1 MKSPLHLLKTNC
13 LLISKKYVTKKL
25 VFTLLPIIIALNV
38 FSQNEPDLSVRFIRR
53 LPVLNYVQN
62 SANPTVEGWPAAG
75 QAIQWRAHV
84 KNWSTNSYTNV
95 SYTWKK
101 NGNVIKTGTLDFSP
115 YSDVTA
121 VLDDTWAFQRDS
133 ITFTIDNANTISETS
148 EANNSLQIYTNAI
161 SVNFYVEQSL
171 YDYFHTYQKDLGVQ
185 TNSWDDW
192 AQMLQV
198 KRWNLMF
205 QNAIFPEAPNGVL
218 DRIRVDSIVI
228 VPDGSLPLA
237 GGLATNNPNLND
249 YTVDLQWGFPSN
261 LVNMY
266 SNHASTADDNPFFY
280 EGSLIHELGHARYL
294 IDLYGFDIKTSQVH
308 INEGNIPIAGSALM
322 PIIRYDVVYYNK
334 WQSFMSGNYTTIS
347 LYEVLALNR
356 IAHKRAVCGNYN
368 APCNIGEFINDL
380 PQNNI
385 LKITD
390 ENNNIIS
397 NACVEVYRAS
407 PANEWYGKD
416 FDDIPDLTFTTNTYG
431 DINVGRNPFSSGSLV
446 HTYGNSNMD
455 VIIRVEKNNKVGYAV
470 IEAADFNVEYMKG
483 NVTNANYAVKVNML
497 SCSDFSGAVCNCIT
511 NYYPRDAF
519 VDLSLT
525 SNWTTDAGGGSSGSS
540 PANFTSA
547 NQIFNIQIAGIYRAN
562 LFVRAPWTISGGSKV
577 VLNHS
582 YGLTFTP
589 GGSLNIGTG
598 SEVNFNNY
606 SVTLKSDAAGTA
618 SIGTISGLLLN
629 ATNVT
634 VERYISS
641 SGNRAY
647 RLLSPSVTTT
657 STIRTNWQENGS
669 TSPGYGTHITGST
682 TGANGFDATITG
694 QGSLFNYNANTSA
707 WIPASNTNA
716 TTLDALQGYLLY
728 IRGDRTIDL
737 TSTASPLPSN
747 NTTLRATGR
756 LLTGT
761 QTFSG
766 LIGNGSGDGF
776 NLIANPY
783 ASAINWA
790 SVYAAGTGLSQFYTY
805 WDPNFGTRGGYVTVK
820 TDGTKTVGTNADVNI
835 QSGQAFFVQASGSA
849 SPAVSIQET
858 HKSATNNLDVFRIGT
873 QTESLST
880 SLYFNDE
887 NNNRRIADGVLSV
900 YNNSYSVNMD
910 GDDALQIA
918 NWDEDIA
925 IARPG
930 KMLSIESR
938 PLIDNA
944 DTIPLATARLKM
956 QNYEWQFTPANFSH
970 PNLQAF
976 LVDKFLVTKT
986 AISLTATTII
996 PFSVTSN
1003 AASSAADRFM
1013 VVFSLGSTLPVSLT
1027 SVAAYQ
1033 KLQGVQ
1039 VEWKAEAE
1047 TNIDRYEIEKSLN
1060 SQQFIKSAS
1069 VAAKN
1074 NGTTTAYDWFDA
1086 NAVNGNNFYRIK
1098 SISRA
1103 GEEKYS
1109 QVVRV
1114 NLSNNG
1120 KEITVYPNPL
1130 KGDVLSLY
1138 LNLNKGRYSITLTN
1152 KAGQQ
1157 IYKQIIEHPGGSATQ
1172 TLQLPVKLA
1181 NAVYQLQVSSG
1192 EKTYTK
1198 QIIKN

>member
-1 MKSPLHLLKTNC
+1 MKSPLLFLIKITL
-13 LLISKKYVTKKL
+13 LLI
-25 VFTLLPIIIALNV
+25 
-38 FSQNEPDLSVRFIRR
+38 
-53 LPVLNYVQN
+53 
-62 SANPTVEGWPAAG
+62 
-75 QAIQWRAHV
+75 
-84 KNWSTNSYTNV
+84 
-95 SYTWKK
+95 
-101 NGNVIKTGTLDFSP
+101 
-115 YSDVTA
+115 TA
-121 VLDDTWAFQRDS
+121 V
-133 ITFTIDNANTISETS
+133 TS
-148 EANNSLQIYTNAI
+148 NNIY
-161 SVNFYVEQSL
+161 SQSC
-171 YDYFHTYQKDLGVQ
+171 
-185 TNSWDDW
+185 
-192 AQMLQV
+192 
-198 KRWNLMF
+198 
-205 QNAIFPEAPNGVL
+205 
-218 DRIRVDSIVI
+218 
-228 VPDGSLPLA
+228 
-237 GGLATNNPNLND
+237 NNNI
-249 YTVDLQWGFPSN
+249 SN
-261 LVNMY
+261 L
-266 SNHASTADDNPFFY
+266 
-280 EGSLIHELGHARYL
+280 HARN
-294 IDLYGFDIKTSQVH
+294 T
-308 INEGNIPIAGSALM
+308 N
-322 PIIRYDVVYYNK
+322 
-334 WQSFMSGNYTTIS
+334 TIS
-347 LYEVLALNR
+347 LYRTWNIYLYKPTFYKVPSLYTLWGTDTVNISNTCATWTVADPAIASINNGVVTAQNSGNTTLTASINGQSVSIPLQVKSEVRPVEYQSNIDPFLTTPIANSISQVPVVVICFIPTNDGVNINTDEAALSP
-356 IAHKRAVCGNYN
+356 IPSQTVDELKKH
-368 APCNIGEFINDL
+368 
-380 PQNNI
+380 I
-385 LKITD
+385 LKISKHTKFSLEEGSKFRGYKDPSAIPYVGYKIIDYIYVYEPVPRGFKDPGSSSFFGDYNVIVNRFNGRRYVD
-390 ENNNIIS
+390 ELGVKEFWVMGYHNGEIVP
-397 NACVEVYRAS
+397 VESDMAS
-407 PANEWYGKD
+407 PTTRDVSNSYQFPDDLPIYSKTYVLYNYNFTREGNEATHNHGHQIESMVDYVAIQQDGNTDLFRKNFRGYNGTGTEPIGRVGDTHHPPNTTVDYDYYNYNSVESDILDWKPEGGAKTMVNANTWGSVNYNWPQG
-416 FDDIPDLTFTTNTYG
+416 TT
-431 DINVGRNPFSSGSLV
+431 P
-446 HTYGNSNMD
+446 
-455 VIIRVEKNNKVGYAV
+455 
-470 IEAADFNVEYMKG
+470 NVESNWYVFWMQSIPGYNNHVPYGSTKEM
-483 NVTNANYAVKVNML
+483 TNWWEFLSNWDNTTTRIGLYKNAV
-497 SCSDFSGAVCNCIT
+497 T

-547 NQIFNIQIAGIYRAN
+547 NQIFNIQIPGIYRAS

-606 SVTLKSDAAGTA
+606 RVTLKSDAAGTA
-618 SIGTISGLLLN
+618 SIGTISGSLLN

-647 RLLSPSVTTT
+647 RLLGPSVTTT

-669 TSPGYGTHITGST
+669 TSPGSGTHITGST

-694 QGSLFNYNANTSA
+694 QSSLFNYNANTSA

-790 SVYAAGTGLSQFYTY
+790 SVYAASTGLSQFYTY

-1114 NLSNNG
+1114 NLNNNG